1 MGAEIIDGAIHAR
14 STGAQPFNSEPV
26 TMGNPADG
34 ESTGEQP
41 FDSSPVTT
49 GSHWER
55 ELRGDGPNKDD
66 EVETKAV
73 TASEGVEDK
82 SVKRSETFLKEG

>member
-34 ESTGEQP
+34 ESTGAQP

-55 ELRGDGPNKDD
+55 ELRGATTPAKADD
-66 EVETKAV
+66 EPETKQV
-73 TASEGVEDK
+73 TAAEVEDK
-82 SVKRSETFLKEG
+82 SVRPAAADTK